1 MLFKVFIIL
10 FLIVLAFKLGRAFV
24 TGSVQLRG
32 EKEPL
37 RRQDNPQKFKQTMG
51 IFTVIFVLLVVMLTW
66 IFVVPL
72 FIHSR

>member
-1 MLFKVFIIL
+1 MLLEVFIIL
-10 FLIVLAFKLGRAFV
+10 VMIGGAYKLGRAFV
-24 TGSVQLRG
+24 TGSIQLRG

-37 RRQDNPQKFKQTMG
+37 RRQDNPQRFKQTMA
-51 IFTVIFVLLVVMLTW
+51 IFTVIFVLLVAILTW